1 MDINSKIL
9 VLGSR
14 GMVGSAISR
23 HLKANGYTHVVEQT
37 REVVD
42 LLNRHETHAYFNN
55 IKPEYVFIAA
65 AKVGGILANAS
76 QQVEFGRDNILIQT
90 NVLDAC
96 HVGATCGYIKKVLFL
111 GSSCIY
117 PRNCPQPI
125 KEEYLLTGELEPTNH
140 MYALSKIHGIK
151 MCQAYKNQYGY
162 NFISCMPT
170 NLYGENDNFDVMS
183 SHVFP
188 AIIRKIHEAKVSGN
202 IPKFWGDGSSL
213 REFLCVDDMAT
224 ASIFL
229 MNQYE
234 GNDPINVGCGYDISI
249 KDLVNKVCNIIG
261 YSGKIE
267 WDTTKPNGTPKKL
280 LDVSKINALGW
291 RSSIDLDEG
300 IRNTY
305 NWYIRS
311 KNVS

>member
-1 MDINSKIL
+1 MDINSRIL

-14 GMVGSAISR
+14 GMVGSGICR
-23 HLKANGYTHVVEQT
+23 YLKNNGYINVIHQT
-37 REVVD
+37 RESAN
-42 LLNRHETHAYFNN
+42 LLDRQETLIYFDNV
-55 IKPEYVFIAA
+55 KPEYVFIAA
-65 AKVGGILANAS
+65 AKVGGILANAT
-76 QQVEFGRDNILIQT
+76 QQVEFGRDNIMIQT

-96 HVGATCGYIKKVLFL
+96 HMGSICGYIKKVIFL

-151 MCQAYKNQYGY
+151 MCQSYNSQYGH

-170 NLYGENDNFDVMS
+170 NLYGENDNFDIKS

-188 AIIRKIHEAKVSGN
+188 AIIRKIHEAKISGEP
-202 IPKFWGDGSSL
+202 PKFWGDGSAL
-213 REFLCVDDMAT
+213 REFLCVDDMAA
-224 ASIFL
+224 ASVFL
-229 MNQYE
+229 MNQYNE
-234 GNDPINVGCGYDISI
+234 NEPLNVGCGYDISI
-249 KDLVNKVCNIIG
+249 KDLVNKVCCIVG

-267 WDTTKPNGTPKKL
+267 WDSTKPNGTPKKL
-280 LDVSKINALGW
+280 LDVSKINVLGW
-291 RSSIDLDEG
+291 KASISLDDG

-305 NWYIRS
+305 DWYIRN